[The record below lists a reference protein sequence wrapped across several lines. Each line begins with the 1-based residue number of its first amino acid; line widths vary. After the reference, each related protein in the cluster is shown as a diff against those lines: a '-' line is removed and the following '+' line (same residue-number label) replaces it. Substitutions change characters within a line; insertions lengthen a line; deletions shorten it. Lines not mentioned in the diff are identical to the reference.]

1 MGGAQA
7 VDWLERGRSA
17 WTEHAWNEAYEA
29 LTRADAEAPLSADDL
44 ELLGVVLY
52 MLGRIEEFGVVLERA
67 YKAHLDAGET
77 LRAARAAFYLGISLM
92 QHLGEPGRATGW
104 FARGQRLVE
113 REGGDSAERG
123 YLLMPVVLRN
133 EASGNHEVARAAA
146 STAAE
151 LGERFG
157 DPDLFCL
164 GTQAEGRLLIKQR
177 QVAQGLALLD
187 EAMLT
192 ATTGEL
198 SPIVTGVVY
207 CGVIAACEEAYEP
220 GRAREWTDALSGW
233 CDAQPDMVAF
243 SGTCLAHRAEIKQLH
258 GQWADALDEARRARD
273 RAQRG
278 TNRASTGQALYQQ
291 GQVQRLRGDFAA
303 AEAAYREANA
313 HGREPQPGL
322 ALLRLAQGDVAT
334 AAASIRRAL
343 AETVEPL
350 KRARLLPAD
359 VEIMLA
365 CGDVAEARTA
375 CDELTAIA
383 AGFDSAML
391 GATVEYVRGSVE
403 LAEGDAAEA
412 LVSLRRAWQAWQELG
427 APYEAA
433 RTRVLVAH
441 ACRALGDDDT
451 AALELEAARTV
462 FAQLG
467 AGPDLAALAA
477 PAERDMHGLTQRELE
492 VLRLVAA
499 GRSNREIAA
508 ELVVSEHTVARH
520 VQNILAK
527 LSVSSRTGATAF
539 AFEHDLM

>member
-1 MGGAQA
+1 MGRQA
-7 VDWLERGRSA
+7 VDWLGRGRTA
-17 WTEHAWNEAYEA
+17 CAARAWNEAYEA
-29 LTRADAEAPLSADDL
+29 LIRADAEEPLGADDL
-44 ELLGVVLY
+44 ELLGVTLY
-52 MLGRIEEFGVVLERA
+52 MLGRIDEFGLVLERA
-67 YKAHLDAGET
+67 HKAHLDAGEP
-77 LRAARAAFYLGISLM
+77 LRAARAAFYIGISLM

-104 FARGQRLVE
+104 FARAQRLVE
-113 REGGDSAERG
+113 REDQDCPERG

-133 EASGNHEVARAAA
+133 EASGNHEEARAAA
-146 STAAE
+146 AAAAE

-157 DPDLFCL
+157 DVDLFCL

-207 CGVIAACEEAYEP
+207 CGVIAGCEEAYEP
-220 GRAREWTDALSGW
+220 RRAREWTDALSSW
-233 CDAQPDMVAF
+233 CDEQPDMIAF

-258 GQWADALDEARRARD
+258 GQWTDALEEARRARD
-273 RAQRG
+273 RAGRG
-278 TNRASTGQALYQQ
+278 ANRASAGQALYQQ
-291 GQVQRLRGDFAA
+291 AQVQRLRGDFAA

-322 ALLRLAQGDVAT
+322 SLLRLAQGDVET
-334 AAASIRRAL
+334 AAASVRRAV

-350 KRARLLPAD
+350 KRARLLPAYA
-359 VEIMLA
+359 EILLA
-365 CGDVAEARTA
+365 CGDVAEARA
-375 CDELTAIA
+375 ASDELAAIA
-383 AGFDSAML
+383 VGFDSAML
-391 GATVEYVRGSVE
+391 RATVKYVRGAVE

-412 LVSLRRAWQAWQELG
+412 LVSLRGAWQAWQELG

-433 RTRVLVAH
+433 RTRVLVAR
-441 ACRALGDDDT
+441 ACSALGDDDT

-462 FAQLG
+462 FGQLG
-467 AGPDLAALAA
+467 AGPDLAALVT
-477 PAERDMHGLTQRELE
+477 PGERDTHGLTQREIE

-499 GRSNREIAA
+499 GRSNRQIAVA
-508 ELVVSEHTVARH
+508 LVVSEHTVARH

-527 LSVSSRTGATAF
+527 LSVQSRTAATAY
-539 AFEHDLM
+539 AFEHRLL